1 MLGNIQ
7 NQNLKRSKASNFG
20 ASIFGM
26 PIPQNKSKD
35 GDKEFDYNEYSKENH
50 LDSLSE
56 VNDFANEHHL

>member
-1 MLGNIQ
+1 
-7 NQNLKRSKASNFG
+7 LKRSKASNFG